1 MKTDRSAIN
10 RLIAIDKPLGIT
22 SQGAVSRIRRA
33 LGVKKVGHAGT
44 LDPAA
49 TGVLVVG
56 VGQATRLLGLLTLDE
71 KGYEARIAF
80 GAETATDDAEGEVTR
95 TAATDA
101 SLLDPAFAER
111 TVASL
116 VGKCDQVPP
125 AFSAISVDGR
135 RSYDR
140 ARAGEAVDLPPRHVE
155 IYESRLIA
163 VEGTEDEPVWR
174 CAFRVSK
181 GTYIRA
187 IARDL
192 GRSVGSAA
200 HLAGLVRTASG
211 SVGLDACAALD
222 GVAQRGTE
230 ALDIC
235 TIDPARAL
243 SLPVRL
249 IDEREMADVACGRRI
264 PSGLVLD
271 LSGAA
276 DGLREPRGGERVSL
290 VRGDRLYGVWSRH
303 GDVLCS
309 EATFP
314 EGIEGVRP

>member
-1 MKTDRSAIN
+1 MKNNVSGPN

-22 SQGAVSRIRRA
+22 SQGAVSRIHRA

-71 KGYEARIAF
+71 KGYEARIVF
-80 GAETATDDAEGEVTR
+80 GTETATDDAEGEVTR
-95 TAATDA
+95 TVVPDA
-101 SLLDPAFAER
+101 SLLDSAFAAK

-116 VGKCDQVPP
+116 VGECDQVPP

-140 ARAGEAVDLPPRHVE
+140 ARAGEVVKLPPRHVE
-155 IYESRLIA
+155 VYEARLIA
-163 VEGTEDEPVWR
+163 VEGTTDEPVWR

-200 HLAGLVRTASG
+200 HLGGLVRTASG
-211 SVGLDACAALD
+211 SIELSACVPLDALVQD
-222 GVAQRGTE
+222 GAE
-230 ALDIC
+230 AIDGC
-235 TIDPARAL
+235 TVDPVRAL
-243 SLPVRL
+243 GLPVRL
-249 IDEREMADVACGRRI
+249 VNESELADISCGRRI
-264 PSGLVLD
+264 PAGFVLD
-271 LSGAA
+271 LAGTE
-276 DGLREPRGGERVSL
+276 GLREPRGGERVSL

-303 GDVLCS
+303 GDVLSS